1 MKNIWNTLRLF
12 LWLTFLLG
20 IAYPLFIT
28 IIAQLTMRHK
38 ANGSFLKADG
48 KIVGSSLIAQ
58 KFEKDIY
65 FWPRPSANDYNPLAS
80 GGSNLGPTSALL
92 KKAVDDRREN
102 IITIYDVNDRATIP
116 TELLY
121 SSGSGLDPHIS
132 LKAAYFQLPRVLQ
145 ARKWNEDEERK
156 KVVNLIEQLTENRS
170 FGFIGE
176 PCVNVLKLNLA
187 LDQLNSS
194 M

>member
-1 MKNIWNTLRLF
+1 MKNLWNILKLF

-20 IAYPLFIT
+20 IAYPLSIT
-28 IIAQLTMRHK
+28 IISQLIMSHT
-38 ANGSFLKADG
+38 ANGSFLKLDG
-48 KIVGSSLIAQ
+48 KTIGSSLIAQ

-65 FWPRPSANDYNPLAS
+65 FWSRPSAIDYNPLHS

-92 KKAVDDRREN
+92 KKIVDERREN
-102 IITIYDVNDRATIP
+102 IITIYDVTDRTSIP
-116 TELLY
+116 TDLIY

-132 LKAAYFQLPRVLQ
+132 LKSAYFQLPRILQ
-145 ARKWNEDEERK
+145 ARKWNEEEKK
-156 KVVNLIEQLTENRS
+156 KVMGLIEQLTEGKS

-187 LDQLNSS
+187 LDKI
-194 M
+194 